1 MGTSKIKTGKLEDI
15 ICSIRSEKDAENYI
29 RKYTQKE
36 VSSFSEY
43 FNEYISTK
51 DLKISQII
59 QKSNISRNYIYKIIN
74 GNRNPGRDKIIALCI
89 AMGMNYSEI
98 NRALKI
104 SKQGV
109 LYPKDERDARIII
122 AVNQGIDDVVEL
134 NIILEREGLSII
146 E

>member
-59 QKSNISRNYIYKIIN
+59 QKSNISRNYIYNIIN
-74 GNRNPGRDKIIALCI
+74 GNRTPGREKILA
-89 AMGMNYSEI
+89 
-98 NRALKI
+98 
-104 SKQGV
+104 
-109 LYPKDERDARIII
+109 
-122 AVNQGIDDVVEL
+122 
-134 NIILEREGLSII
+134 
-146 E
+146 

>member
-36 VSSFSEY
+36 VSRL
-43 FNEYISTK
+43 STK

-59 QKSNISRNYIYKIIN
+59 QKSNISRNYIYNIIN